1 MAHSHRHRG
10 NEKAPGQG
18 GSQSVQ
24 AHLILPGVLGCSAL
38 RPPHLPRSPLE
49 HIAEMTGDV
58 IDRYPACP
66 PSISRVVD
74 VLTQEHDRWLQE
86 VR

>member
-1 MAHSHRHRG
+1 MAHSHRLIS

-24 AHLILPGVLGCSAL
+24 APQILPGVLGSSAL

-49 HIAEMTGDV
+49 RIAVMTGAV
-58 IDRYPACP
+58 IDRYPTCP
-66 PSISRVVD
+66 PSISHLVD
-74 VLTQEHDRWLQE
+74 VLTQEHDRWMQE